1 MLSARATSTVA
12 VLLVGLTGVSYN
24 AGQDET
30 FLTVARHDRRS
41 RPSDR
46 STIAVSSDGR
56 FVAFTSYAPLS
67 EADSHDLGDVYVLDR
82 QTGGV
87 TLEKPALGF
96 GSRPETTT
104 SLSAE
109 GRYLTFEALDTKS
122 HVVIILRDRWTGG
135 SRVLTREGAVPDG
148 DDADAVISARG
159 DVVAFSSTSTTV
171 VDGQDA
177 NGRRP
182 DVYAVALPSM
192 RFERVSVDS
201 RGQQP
206 LDGAS
211 LAPAISADGRFVA
224 FTSTASLDTSVRARR
239 GVPNIYLRDR
249 EHGTTSRV
257 SVTTTGDEPN
267 GASYQPAISADGR
280 YVAFVSEATNLVR
293 TPDRNHAPD
302 VVLRDTVEN
311 VTELISRCATGG
323 TANGASSHP
332 AISGDGRYVV
342 FQSDASDLVCA
353 ARCPPEDRDINL
365 VADIFVR
372 DRELRVTRRISR
384 DHAGWAEPS
393 VGPAIDATGGVI
405 AFSSRHPMD
414 AFDDR
419 DDFDLFIWTRRNL
432 GRESSVVPSTE
443 SGLRHERQ

>member
-1 MLSARATSTVA
+1 MLSARATSAVA
-12 VLLVGLTGVSYN
+12 VLLLGLTEVSYN
-24 AGQDET
+24 AGQDNA
-30 FLTVARHDRRS
+30 FLTVARHDRRR

-46 STIAVSSDGR
+46 SSIAVSSDGR
-56 FVAFTSYAPLS
+56 FVAFTSYARLS
-67 EADSHDLGDVYVLDR
+67 EADTHDMGNVYVLDR
-82 QTGGV
+82 RTGVV
-87 TLEKPALGF
+87 TLEQPALGSF
-96 GSRPETTT
+96 VTRPDTTA

-109 GRYLTFEALDTKS
+109 GRYLTFEALDTKAR
-122 HVVIILRDRWTGG
+122 VVIILRDRWTGG
-135 SRVLTREGAVPDG
+135 SRVLRREGAVPDG

-159 DVVAFSSTSTTV
+159 DVVAFTSTSTTV

-177 NGRRP
+177 NDRRSH
-182 DVYAVALPSM
+182 VYAVVLPSM
-192 RFERVSVDS
+192 QFERVSVDS

-206 LDGAS
+206 ADGAS

-224 FTSTASLDTSVRARR
+224 FTSTASLDASVPARR
-239 GVPNIYLRDR
+239 VVPNIYLRDR
-249 EHGTTSRV
+249 ERGTTRRV

-267 GASYQPAISADGR
+267 GASYQPAISGDGR
-280 YVAFVSEATNLVR
+280 YVVFVSEATNLVQ

-302 VVLRDTVEN
+302 VVLRDTVRN
-311 VTELISRCATGG
+311 VTELISRRATGG

-353 ARCPPEDRDINL
+353 TRCSPEDRDINL
-365 VADIFVR
+365 VDDIFEG

-393 VGPAIDATGGVI
+393 VGPAMDASGGVI

-414 AFDDR
+414 ALDDR
-419 DDFDLFIWTRRNL
+419 DDFDLFIWTSGNL
-432 GRESSVVPSTE
+432 AHESTIVPSTE
-443 SGLRHERQ
+443 GGPRRAQ